1 MKEVKVMIDRI
12 SKRLEKYEGSKIEL
26 IDKDY
31 VITYQGKEY
40 KDTSANRL
48 WRTFNNEFK
57 DTIVTEEVKVVS
69 EKKIIKDEVKVEH
82 SNKVDDINFR
92 TYLEKK
98 VIIDRYLYGKHAST
112 IKGVLKEVVGNLLV
126 VFDPVRKIRRH
137 IDRNDIISFKTY

>member
-57 DTIVTEEVKVVS
+57 DTIITEEVKVVS
-69 EKKIIKDEVKVEH
+69 EKKIIKDKVKVEH

-98 VIIDRYLYGKHAST
+98 VIIDRYLYGKHVST